1 MNGTSR
7 RRLVSWLLIGLG
19 IMLMLLGPSVMWSE
33 QQRLLRL
40 QPHVITPAPVL
51 STLLPL
57 GGVVLFALG
66 WLLVGAGVWCGR
78 GLLVAAAAHMV
89 IGAVWIWCST
99 SASAR
104 APRAFCIPLH
114 CWWLIRRHPGLRA
127 PWSLFTGLAFYRAAA
142 QMTQNEL
149 ARHSGVA
156 RETVLRIER
165 QQRRT
170 SPCTINSLAAALA
183 TAPER
188 AHGVSSRATNP
199 RPYRDVF
206 DPEVAADF
214 S

>member
-78 GLLVAAAAHMV
+78 GLLVAAAAYMV
-89 IGAVWIWCST
+89 IGAVWMMVFNVSLGT
-99 SASAR
+99 SPTSLLHPSALLVAYPPPSWSAR
-104 APRAFCIPLH
+104 AVVALYPVLPSTAL
-114 CWWLIRRHPGLRA
+114 RRK
-127 PWSLFTGLAFYRAAA
+127 
-142 QMTQNEL
+142 
-149 ARHSGVA
+149 
-156 RETVLRIER
+156 
-165 QQRRT
+165 
-170 SPCTINSLAAALA
+170 
-183 TAPER
+183 
-188 AHGVSSRATNP
+188 
-199 RPYRDVF
+199 
-206 DPEVAADF
+206 
-214 S
+214 